1 MIILSHKEFRSVP
14 NMYIDVADNFICL
27 VVSIEFCLKNLH
39 LFRNANPI
47 KIARINNIR
56 ITNMNIKVRVIQFWY
71 MYSNHDRDI
80 FKPLETFIYHLAQGP
95 ARYLCLSCTYRGTES
110 QTL

>member
-1 MIILSHKEFRSVP
+1 MDIRYSYFYLLYMIILSHKEFRSVP

-47 KIARINNIR
+47 KIARI
-56 ITNMNIKVRVIQFWY
+56 FE
-71 MYSNHDRDI
+71 
-80 FKPLETFIYHLAQGP
+80 PLNCSGK
-95 ARYLCLSCTYRGTES
+95 
-110 QTL
+110 